1 MLGRTYSLPPL
12 FTKKIYAAAQQKYG
26 GLMNPDVSLLP
37 DERLDKINEN
47 LSLIQLKNG
56 LTFGTDAYLLAAFT
70 RPQRAAG
77 ADLGSGTGVAA
88 FLCLS
93 KNKFPHMHTF
103 EIQPRFAD
111 LIQRN
116 AALNGLSER
125 ITVHNADV
133 RSALPKDTGGW
144 LDGII
149 SNPPYMKD
157 GSGFSNVSDTKNI
170 ARREVYGTI
179 EDFCAG
185 ASSLLK
191 HGGLF
196 TVVYRPDRLAD
207 LFYAMRKTD
216 LEPKRIVLVYSD
228 TVSPPS
234 LVLAEGKKG
243 AASSLVWARPL
254 IIYQTG
260 TRTYTA
266 DMDKVYETCSMDFLF
281 ER

>member
-1 MLGRTYSLPPL
+1 
-12 FTKKIYAAAQQKYG
+12 
-26 GLMNPDVSLLP
+26 MNPNISLLP

-47 LSLIQLKNG
+47 LSLIQLKDG
-56 LTFGTDAYLLAAFT
+56 LTFGTDAFLLAAFT
-70 RPQRAAG
+70 HPQRATG

-93 KNKFPHMHTF
+93 KNKFSHMHAF

-111 LIQRN
+111 LIQKN
-116 AALNGLSER
+116 AELNGLSEK
-125 ITVHNADV
+125 ITIHNADV
-133 RSALPKDTGGW
+133 RSVLPKDIDGW
-144 LDGII
+144 LDGVI

-157 GSGFSNVSDTKNI
+157 GSGFGNVSDAKNI
-170 ARREVYGTI
+170 ARREIYGTI
-179 EDFCAG
+179 EDFCMS

-191 HGGLF
+191 YGGFF

-207 LFYAMRKTD
+207 LFYAMRKNN

-228 TVSPPS
+228 TASPPS

-243 AASSLVWARPL
+243 AAPSLVWARPL

-266 DMDKVYETCSMDFLF
+266 DMNKVYETCSMDFLF